1 MYMPLYLFLAVVNSI
16 LMPITKDTL
25 YYVVEKRAL
34 PPELNEK
41 LKKAQS
47 RIMSRR
53 DSGSF
58 SGNENLSAAST
69 QAQQMKKLKSQ

>member
-1 MYMPLYLFLAVVNSI
+1 
-16 LMPITKDTL
+16 MPITKDAL
-25 YYVVEKRAL
+25 YYVIEKRAL

-47 RIMSRR
+47 RMMSRR

-58 SGNENLSAAST
+58 SGNENLSGATS
-69 QAQQMKKLKSQ
+69 QAQPIKKLKSQ